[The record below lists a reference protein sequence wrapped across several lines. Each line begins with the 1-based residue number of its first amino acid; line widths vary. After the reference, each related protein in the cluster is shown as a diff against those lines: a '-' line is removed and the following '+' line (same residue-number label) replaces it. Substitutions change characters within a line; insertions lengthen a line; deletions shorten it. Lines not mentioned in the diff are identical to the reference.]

1 MDTSAVICV
10 CSGICGCK
18 CLWNQAV
25 EKTLRLFGPFVSAQK
40 KQIHRVT
47 CSKWKIIQ
55 EQHFLVSSLI
65 KFPLFPVAVHV
76 CVFETWWIHT
86 AIHPARQCFHYFTT
100 SLIPSSWSFSV
111 RMDGKHPVKLP
122 HTFTSTQLIVTAHHT
137 NAQREKEDEIKTAN
151 FGKEIRVRKKGRM
164 EMAKEKRKKK
174 YCDWV
179 ELCSWLIFWVHK
191 ERKWCAVEWEGWQH
205 FMLLQKMTSFL
216 QTDSIAS
223 HIPRQR
229 HFFSMYCYCQT
240 DVTKS
245 GHSPFV
251 REKRDINWVLFWYK
265 V

>member
-25 EKTLRLFGPFVSAQK
+25 EKTVRLFGPFVSAQK

-164 EMAKEKRKKK
+164 EMAKEKREKKNTVIESNCVPGSFSG
-174 YCDWV
+174 YIRM
-179 ELCSWLIFWVHK
+179 CSRVRGLATFHAAAENDILSADRQHSITYTQTKTFFQHVLLLSNWRDEEWALTVCSRKARHK
-191 ERKWCAVEWEGWQH
+191 
-205 FMLLQKMTSFL
+205 LSFIL
-216 QTDSIAS
+216 
-223 HIPRQR
+223 
-229 HFFSMYCYCQT
+229 
-240 DVTKS
+240 V
-245 GHSPFV
+245 
-251 REKRDINWVLFWYK
+251 
-265 V
+265 

>member
-25 EKTLRLFGPFVSAQK
+25 EKTVRLFGPFVSAQK

-86 AIHPARQCFHYFTT
+86 AIHPARQWFHYFTT

-151 FGKEIRVRKKGRM
+151 FGKEIRVWKKGRM
-164 EMAKEKRKKK
+164 EMAKEKREKKNTVIESNCVPGSFSG
-174 YCDWV
+174 Y
-179 ELCSWLIFWVHK
+179 IRK
-191 ERKWCAVEWEGWQH
+191 ESDVQSSERAGNISCCCRKWHPFCR
-205 FMLLQKMTSFL
+205 
-216 QTDSIAS
+216 QTA
-223 HIPRQR
+223 
-229 HFFSMYCYCQT
+229 
-240 DVTKS
+240 
-245 GHSPFV
+245 
-251 REKRDINWVLFWYK
+251 
-265 V
+265 

>member
-1 MDTSAVICV
+1 MCVFRDLWLQMFVKPSSRENCSTFWTICFR
-10 CSGICGCK
+10 S
-18 CLWNQAV
+18 
-25 EKTLRLFGPFVSAQK
+25 EKTNTQGDMQQMKNHTRATLS
-40 KQIHRVT
+40 
-47 CSKWKIIQ
+47 C
-55 EQHFLVSSLI
+55 FLSDKVSSLSCCC
-65 KFPLFPVAVHV
+65 ARV

-86 AIHPARQCFHYFTT
+86 AIHPARQWFHYFTT

-137 NAQREKEDEIKTAN
+137 NSQREKEDEIKTAN

-251 REKRDINWVLFWYK
+251 QEKRDINWVLFWYK